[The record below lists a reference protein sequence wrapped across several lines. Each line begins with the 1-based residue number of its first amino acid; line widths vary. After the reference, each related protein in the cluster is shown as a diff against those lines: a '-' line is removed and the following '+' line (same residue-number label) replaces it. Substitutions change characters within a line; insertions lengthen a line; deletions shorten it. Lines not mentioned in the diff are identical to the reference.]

1 MGMGRRKRIAVSLC
15 IVVFGMIATQVGAF
29 SIGVLLGSP
38 DRTTTITFWALLSVC
53 FVLANLACLGLLKLW
68 AEPWARRRLRHT

>member
-1 MGMGRRKRIAVSLC
+1 MGRRKRIAVSLG
-15 IVVFGMIATQVGAF
+15 IVGIGMIAAQVGAF

-38 DRTTTITFWALLSVC
+38 DRTTTVTFWALLTAC
-53 FVLANLACLGLLKLW
+53 FVLANLACFGLLKLW